1 MVTAQTREEI
11 EAECARAE
19 AAALAVYA
27 RDSVLRPEVADAECQ
42 YCLATARERRRR
54 KLAELEG
61 ER

>member
-1 MVTAQTREEI
+1 MTAQTRVEI

-27 RDSVLRPEVADAECQ
+27 RDSVLRPKVAAAECQ
-42 YCLATARERRRR
+42 YCLAMARARRKR
-54 KLAELEG
+54 KLAKLQE